1 MSRAYQ
7 RYRQRDA
14 TKETAAEVDRRHR
27 EALGAISDAANDVP
41 MQTVRRGNTLLK
53 VEDVHVSF
61 GDVRAVD
68 GVSFDVAHGE
78 CVGLVGES
86 GCGKSTMA
94 RSIIGLET
102 PSQGQITYEDKDVS
116 NLAGKDLDQFRR
128 QVQMV
133 FQDPFGSL
141 NPRMTV
147 GRAIR
152 EVLLVHKLGGRKE
165 RREMAESLF
174 QDVGLDPAYLNRF
187 PHEFSGGQ
195 RQRIGIARALAV
207 QPRLL
212 IMDEPVSA
220 LDVSVQ
226 VQILNLLKDLQRDRH
241 LTYVFVA
248 HDLAVVRY
256 LCTRIMVMY
265 LGRIVETST
274 AGPVYSHPLHP
285 YTKALLEA
293 VPDVQKGLAARKAGT
308 PRAILSGEVP
318 DSTGE
323 VKGCSFHPRCPFA
336 KDRCREEAP
345 ALREVRVGHSAAC
358 HFAEELE
365 AAVSPS

>member
-14 TKETAAEVDRRHR
+14 TKETAAEQDRRHR
-27 EALGAISDAANDVP
+27 EALGAVSDAANDVP
-41 MQTVRRGNTLLK
+41 MQAVRRGNTLLQ
-53 VEDVHVSF
+53 VEDVHVAF
-61 GDVRAVD
+61 GEVRAVD
-68 GVSFDVAHGE
+68 GVSFTVGHGE

-86 GCGKSTMA
+86 GCGKTTLA
-94 RSIIGLET
+94 RAIIGLVT
-102 PSQGQITYEDKDVS
+102 PDSGRIQYEEQDVAGLKGEA
-116 NLAGKDLDQFRR
+116 LAPFRR

-152 EVLLVHKLGGRKE
+152 EVLLVHKLGDRKE
-165 RREMAESLF
+165 RRQRAEALF

-226 VQILNLLKDLQRDRH
+226 VQILNLLKDLQRDKH

-256 LCTRIMVMY
+256 LCTRILVMY
-265 LGRIVETST
+265 LGRVVETST
-274 AGPVYSHPLHP
+274 AGPVYTHPLHP
-285 YTKALLEA
+285 YTKALLSA
-293 VPDVQKGLAARKAGT
+293 VPDVQKGLAARQAGT
-308 PRAILSGEVP
+308 VRAVLSGEVP
-318 DSTGE
+318 EAAGE
-323 VKGCSFHPRCPFA
+323 VKGCAFHPRCPFA
-336 KDRCREEAP
+336 RDRCRMETP

-358 HFAEELE
+358 HFAEELDE
-365 AAVSPS
+365 AT